1 MAQTKKGKESAFQ
14 ARDSTFHKGSGEV
27 PKKKNSSKAH
37 SKKEYGATFGQN
49 VQKSDTEPGAE
60 PKTDF
65 SKENNV
71 FFTESGQEQ
80 SEERKKKAEFF
91 GRLSPQGH
99 IQAVA
104 EKRDVSE
111 KACAERAFK
120 QRACERCHVYG

>member
-49 VQKSDTEPGAE
+49 VQKSDAEPGAE

-65 SKENNV
+65 SKE
-71 FFTESGQEQ
+71 
-80 SEERKKKAEFF
+80 K
-91 GRLSPQGH
+91 SPIFSKNQT
-99 IQAVA
+99 I
-104 EKRDVSE
+104 K
-111 KACAERAFK
+111 
-120 QRACERCHVYG
+120 